1 MNYWV
6 FKSEPDEFGIDDL
19 AAQEQQTARWDGI
32 RNYQARNNLRDL
44 VKKGD
49 RVLFYHSSCKVT
61 GMAGSM
67 EAVTD
72 AYPDP
77 AQFDPQS
84 RYHDARS
91 TAEDPRW
98 YCVDVQLL
106 EVFPEVVPTS
116 TLKADPET
124 AGLSIFRQGR
134 LSIAP
139 LTREQWRA
147 VHRLSTAARG
157 SSTGCDV

>member
-32 RNYQARNNLRDL
+32 RNYQARNNLRDK
-44 VKKGD
+44 VTKGD
-49 RVLFYHSSCKVT
+49 RVLFYHSSCKQT
-61 GMAGSM
+61 GIAGTM
-67 EAVTD
+67 EVVKA

-77 AQFDPQS
+77 AQFDPASKYFDAKSDLQS
-84 RYHDARS
+84 
-91 TAEDPRW
+91 PRW
-98 YCVDVQLL
+98 YCVDVRLL
-106 EVFPEVVPTS
+106 ERFAEVIPS
-116 TLKADPET
+116 TLLRANPDT

-139 LTREQWRA
+139 ATRAQWQA
-147 VHRLSTAARG
+147 VAKLKARV
-157 SSTGCDV
+157 T